1 MQPVT
6 LAAVVLAALGFIALT
21 LYNAIQNNKS
31 WKNKATEPPGP
42 ALVPFIGRVHDLP
55 IEYMWTKFKEWGDM
69 YGPIYRTSMLGANF
83 IIITDEKAA
92 EDILVKRAKI
102 FSDRPAMRSLFDS
115 KSECNI
121 VKRSN
126 GDGT

>member
-1 MQPVT
+1 MQQVT
-6 LAAVVLAALGFIALT
+6 LAAAVIALLGFALLT
-21 LYNAIQNNKS
+21 IYHAIQNQKS

-55 IEYMWTKFKEWGDM
+55 IEYMWTKFHEWAM
-69 YGPIYRTSMLGANF
+69 EYGPIYRTSMLGANF
-83 IIITDEKAA
+83 IIISDEKIA

-115 KSECNI
+115 KS
-121 VKRSN
+121 K
-126 GDGT
+126 